1 MARQVSLCDG
11 CTEQAIM
18 ENPPPSHLSS
28 VSLVVPASSSD
39 AAVPLKNGMG
49 DFLFGKYDM
58 EEFMYR
64 DDVLEQYTRREME
77 LRCSRKRPKRQ
88 ASFAECLEFL
98 KIVCC
103 FRF

>member
-1 MARQVSLCDG
+1 MARQVSFCDG

-18 ENPPPSHLSS
+18 ENPPPSPL
-28 VSLVVPASSSD
+28 SLVVPASSSD

-58 EEFMYR
+58 QDFMYR
-64 DDVLEQYTRREME
+64 EDVLEQYTRRREME

-98 KIVCC
+98 KIMCC
-103 FRF
+103 IQF